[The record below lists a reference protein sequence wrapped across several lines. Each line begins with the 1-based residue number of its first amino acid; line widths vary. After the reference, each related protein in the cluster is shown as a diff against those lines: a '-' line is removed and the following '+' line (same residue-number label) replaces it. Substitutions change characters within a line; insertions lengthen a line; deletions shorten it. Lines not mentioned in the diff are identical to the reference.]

1 MPVRDR
7 EANATSAIASTG
19 SHTYRCHARPK
30 SDFDPTGDGMLT
42 LSPSLLVLIGIL
54 MTALAQVLLKKAAG
68 FEVRTS
74 PWITFFGLSAV
85 AYAVSFIFYSQI
97 LKYFALNKI
106 YPAMTIAQIVVITL
120 LGFLMGEAVGARHAL
135 GLVFGAVAIYLIL
148 A

>member
-1 MPVRDR
+1 MV
-7 EANATSAIASTG
+7 
-19 SHTYRCHARPK
+19 
-30 SDFDPTGDGMLT
+30 T
-42 LSPSLLVLIGIL
+42 LSPSLLVLGGVL

-74 PWITFFGLSAV
+74 PWIVFFGLSAA
-85 AYAVSFIFYSQI
+85 AYVVSFIFYSQI

-106 YPAMTIAQIVVITL
+106 YPAMTVAQIVVITL
-120 LGFLMGEAVGARHAL
+120 IGYLMGEAVGGRHAL

>member
-1 MPVRDR
+1 MV
-7 EANATSAIASTG
+7 
-19 SHTYRCHARPK
+19 
-30 SDFDPTGDGMLT
+30 T
-42 LSPSLLVLIGIL
+42 LPPSLLVLVGVL

-74 PWITFFGLSAV
+74 SWIIFFGLSAV
-85 AYAVSFIFYSQI
+85 AYAVSFLFYSQI

-106 YPAMTIAQIVVITL
+106 YPAMTVAQIVVITL
-120 LGFLMGEAVGARHAL
+120 VGYLMGEVVGGRHAL

>member
-1 MPVRDR
+1 
-7 EANATSAIASTG
+7 
-19 SHTYRCHARPK
+19 
-30 SDFDPTGDGMLT
+30 MLT

-54 MTALAQVLLKKAAG
+54 MTALAQVLLKKASG

-74 PWITFFGLSAV
+74 PWILFFCLSGG
-85 AYAVSFIFYSQI
+85 AYALSFILYSQI

-106 YPAMTIAQIVVITL
+106 YPAMTVAQILVITL
-120 LGFLMGEAVGARHAL
+120 VGLVMGEAVGGRHAL

>member
-1 MPVRDR
+1 M
-7 EANATSAIASTG
+7 
-19 SHTYRCHARPK
+19 
-30 SDFDPTGDGMLT
+30 FT

-74 PWITFFGLSAV
+74 PWAIFFVLSAL
-85 AYAVSFIFYSQI
+85 AYAVSFAFYSQI

-106 YPAMTIAQIVVITL
+106 YPAMTVAQIIVITL
-120 LGFLMGEAVGARHAL
+120 LGLLMGEAIGVRHAL
-135 GLVFGAVAIYLIL
+135 GLAFGAVSIYLIL

>member
-1 MPVRDR
+1 
-7 EANATSAIASTG
+7 
-19 SHTYRCHARPK
+19 
-30 SDFDPTGDGMLT
+30 MLT
-42 LSPSLLVLIGIL
+42 LSPSLLVLVGIL

-68 FEVRTS
+68 FEFRTS

-106 YPAMTIAQIVVITL
+106 YPAMTVAQIVVITL
-120 LGFLMGEAVGARHAL
+120 FGFLMGEAVGVRHAL
-135 GLVFGAVAIYLIL
+135 GLLFGAVAIYLIL

>member
-1 MPVRDR
+1 
-7 EANATSAIASTG
+7 
-19 SHTYRCHARPK
+19 
-30 SDFDPTGDGMLT
+30 MLT

-54 MTALAQVLLKKAAG
+54 TTALAQVLLKKASG

-74 PWITFFGLSAV
+74 PWIVFFGLSAV
-85 AYAVSFIFYSQI
+85 AYAISFMFYSQI

-106 YPAMTIAQIVVITL
+106 YPAMTVAQVVVITL
-120 LGFLMGEAVGARHAL
+120 IGFVMGEAVGVRHAL